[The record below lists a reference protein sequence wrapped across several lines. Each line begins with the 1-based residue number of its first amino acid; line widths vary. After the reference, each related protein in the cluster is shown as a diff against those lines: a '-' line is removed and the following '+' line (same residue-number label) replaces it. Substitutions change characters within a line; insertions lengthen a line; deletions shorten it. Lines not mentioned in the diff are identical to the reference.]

1 MSNIYVVTNTE
12 HGWDCVEKVF
22 STKEKAYE
30 WVVYWCDVTEYPKD
44 IFIVHEK
51 VLDE

>member
-1 MSNIYVVTNTE
+1 MSNLYVVTNTE

-22 STKEKAYE
+22 STKEKAQG
-30 WVVYWCDVTEYPKD
+30 WISHWCRQTGDPVD
-44 IFIVHEK
+44 IFVIHEK